1 MSRDG
6 DSRWIVQYEALLC
19 VLNSKGQVMMW
30 KLTPGMSFSDVED
43 CLRSLKKTHREKSL
57 MHFT

>member
-19 VLNSKGQVMMW
+19 VLNSKGQVMTW
-30 KLTPGMSFSDVED
+30 KLTPGISFSDVED
-43 CLRSLKKTHREKSL
+43 CLRSLKK
-57 MHFT
+57 